1 MKLSA
6 RYIPNGAL
14 PYETVV
20 SAVRPIAKLY
30 QNTPFIPVLPKIDAA
45 DNIQSRTLVNIP
57 GIITEANGKIFLKPD
72 KNYEEDMKNLD
83 KAFNN
88 PTKENLAEYGFEAPF
103 MEKYFQML
111 KKFKPANAYINI
123 LGPFTL
129 SQIITNAAEM
139 QMIADKSYR
148 KLFVQAVCIK
158 ALWLINKTLE
168 YSENTVPIVV
178 LEEPLL
184 NRLGDVKRNSEN
196 VSIDLVVNMFT
207 KVVQK
212 IHTTG
217 SYVSVQCFEKC
228 DWQIPIKAGVD
239 MISFNAYDNPNN
251 LNIIPEIVLDFISS
265 GGKINWAIVPSKSE
279 NIIRLLNID
288 TLKRRLFATME
299 GLIMSGVPQKFVY
312 NSSTVSIQGNMDNLH
327 LIFAE
332 KAMLLCNQLAKS
344 IPVKS

>member
-1 MKLSA
+1 MKLRVRS
-6 RYIPNGAL
+6 IPNGAL
-14 PYETVV
+14 PYETVE
-20 SAVRPIAKLY
+20 SAVRPIAKVY
-30 QNTPFIPVLPKIDAA
+30 QETPFIPVLPKVNAE
-45 DNIQSRTLVNIP
+45 DNVQTRTLVNIP
-57 GIITEANGKIFLKPD
+57 GIVIDQHKKILLKPD
-72 KNYEEDMKNLD
+72 KNYEEGMKRLD
-83 KAFNN
+83 KAFNH
-88 PTKENLAEYGFEAPF
+88 PTKENLAEFGFEAPF
-103 MEKYFQML
+103 LEKYCQML

-129 SQIITNAAEM
+129 SQIITNAAEI
-139 QMIADKSYR
+139 QMIGDKSYR
-148 KLFVQAVCIK
+148 KLFVEAVCVK
-158 ALWLINKTLE
+158 ALWLINKTWE
-168 YSENTVPIVV
+168 YCDKTVPIIV

-184 NRLGDVKRNSEN
+184 NRLGELKRSSEDI
-196 VSIDLVVNMFT
+196 STDLFINMFT
-207 KVVQK
+207 KVIQK

-239 MISFNAYDNPNN
+239 MISFDAYDNPNN

-279 NIIRLLNID
+279 NIVRLLNIE
-288 TLKRRLFATME
+288 TLKRRLFATMD

-312 NSSTVSIQGNMDNLH
+312 NSSTVSIQGNMDNLP